1 MEKEEIR
8 TVIKYFKIKGL
19 TPTEIKTELDS
30 TLGNSSPSLS
40 TVKKWAAEFKRDS
53 TSTKDAP
60 RTGRPK
66 MATSEDIA
74 EKIGQVLLADRRLK
88 LIEIAESSGISK
100 ERAHH
105 ILHKVLGMRKLS
117 ARWVPYTRRQKTH
130 LNTPN

>member
-19 TPTEIKTELDS
+19 TPAEIKTEFDV
-30 TLGNSSPSLS
+30 TLGDSSPSLT
-40 TVKKWAAEFKRDS
+40 TVYKWAAEFKRGS

-60 RTGRPK
+60 RSGRPK
-66 MATSEDIA
+66 TATSEDIV
-74 EKIGQVLLADRRLK
+74 EKVRQVVLADRRLK
-88 LIEIAESSGISK
+88 LIEIAEVSGISK

-117 ARWVPYTRRQKTH
+117 FFT
-130 LNTPN
+130 